1 MADFFLE
8 PDDAKT
14 FGDIDY
20 MRKAK
25 RVKRTFAKTVSQPNQ
40 PELDI
45 QVSALNSEKGKAT
58 GFSASSFSAS
68 QTSSSYEES
77 TNGFAAKPDE
87 ASTNGFVAKPDEA
100 ATRRQSDSSMD
111 MFRNMAKQIRK

>member
-45 QVSALNSEKGKAT
+45 QVSAMNSTKEKAT
-58 GFSASSFSAS
+58 GFSTSGFSESSIVSAEPE
-68 QTSSSYEES
+68 SS
-77 TNGFAAKPDE
+77 
-87 ASTNGFVAKPDEA
+87 NGFVAKPDETTA
-100 ATRRQSDSSMD
+100 RRQADSSMD
-111 MFRNMAKQIRK
+111 MFRNMAKQIKK

>member
-25 RVKRTFAKTVSQPNQ
+25 RVKRTFAKTVSQPNE

-45 QVSALNSEKGKAT
+45 QVSAMNFKKEKAT
-58 GFSASSFSAS
+58 GFSETSAC
-68 QTSSSYEES
+68 
-77 TNGFAAKPDE
+77 
-87 ASTNGFVAKPDEA
+87 
-100 ATRRQSDSSMD
+100 
-111 MFRNMAKQIRK
+111 

>member
-25 RVKRTFAKTVSQPNQ
+25 RVKRTFAKTVSQPNE

-45 QVSALNSEKGKAT
+45 QVSATDFKKEKAGNNPLPPSGSTESANGAT
-58 GFSASSFSAS
+58 F
-68 QTSSSYEES
+68 
-77 TNGFAAKPDE
+77 D

-100 ATRRQSDSSMD
+100 VKRRQADSSMD
-111 MFRNMAKQIRK
+111 MFRNMAKQIKK